1 MLVTN
6 SLTGGGAE
14 RAMNLLSIEL
24 LNRGWSTA
32 LVPINA
38 GGQDQVIPLCDVFPL
53 ERPWNGS
60 LASTF
65 KSVIKFNQVVRSW
78 RPDVVILNCDLPEL
92 LGALLFVKWVFY
104 APDIE
109 DDEFVVNIKQHK
121 NVQAKTLPLKSPTID
136 TDFRQYKYA
145 QTTPSELIQLKQNR
159 EKLKIL
165 DDKILYAK
173 RKIDIMKDNGVIG
186 AIIDDIAGN
195 SIADEQAKI
204 IELEKQ
210 KKSITN

>member
-1 MLVTN
+1 M
-6 SLTGGGAE
+6 
-14 RAMNLLSIEL
+14 MNFLIFLHLFAEL
-24 LNRGWSTA
+24 L
-32 LVPINA
+32 VQEPIYT
-38 GGQDQVIPLCDVFPL
+38 I
-53 ERPWNGS
+53 
-60 LASTF
+60 TF
-65 KSVIKFNQVVRSW
+65 
-78 RPDVVILNCDLPEL
+78 L

-121 NVQAKTLPLKSPTID
+121 NVQAKALKSPKVDID
-136 TDFRQYKYA
+136 VGQHRYA
-145 QTTPSELIQLKQNR
+145 KTTHLELIQLKQNR

-186 AIIDDIAGN
+186 AIIDNIAGN

>member
-1 MLVTN
+1 MEYFTFFRIFVECLIR
-6 SLTGGGAE
+6 E
-14 RAMNLLSIEL
+14 
-24 LNRGWSTA
+24 
-32 LVPINA
+32 P
-38 GGQDQVIPLCDVFPL
+38 VITIAISFAV
-53 ERPWNGS
+53 
-60 LASTF
+60 
-65 KSVIKFNQVVRSW
+65 
-78 RPDVVILNCDLPEL
+78 
-92 LGALLFVKWVFY
+92 LLFVKWVF
-104 APDIE
+104 AARPE
-109 DDEFVVNIKQHK
+109 DEYVVNVKQHK
-121 NVQAKTLPLKSPTID
+121 NVQAKALKSPKVDID
-136 TDFRQYKYA
+136 VGQHRYA
-145 QTTPSELIQLKQNR
+145 QTTHLELIQLKQNR

>member
-1 MLVTN
+1 MMEYFTFFRIFVECLIR
-6 SLTGGGAE
+6 E
-14 RAMNLLSIEL
+14 
-24 LNRGWSTA
+24 
-32 LVPINA
+32 P
-38 GGQDQVIPLCDVFPL
+38 VITIAISFAV
-53 ERPWNGS
+53 
-60 LASTF
+60 
-65 KSVIKFNQVVRSW
+65 
-78 RPDVVILNCDLPEL
+78 
-92 LGALLFVKWVFY
+92 LLFVKWVF
-104 APDIE
+104 AARPE
-109 DDEFVVNIKQHK
+109 DDDEDVVNVKQHK
-121 NVQAKTLPLKSPTID
+121 NVQAKALKSPKVDID
-136 TDFRQYKYA
+136 VGQHRYA
-145 QTTPSELIQLKQNR
+145 KTTHLELIQLKQNR

>member
-1 MLVTN
+1 MEYFTFFRIFVECLIR
-6 SLTGGGAE
+6 E
-14 RAMNLLSIEL
+14 
-24 LNRGWSTA
+24 
-32 LVPINA
+32 P
-38 GGQDQVIPLCDVFPL
+38 VITIAISFAV
-53 ERPWNGS
+53 
-60 LASTF
+60 
-65 KSVIKFNQVVRSW
+65 
-78 RPDVVILNCDLPEL
+78 
-92 LGALLFVKWVFY
+92 LLFVKWVF
-104 APDIE
+104 AARPE
-109 DDEFVVNIKQHK
+109 DDDEDVVNVKQHK
-121 NVQAKTLPLKSPTID
+121 NVQAKALKSPKVDID
-136 TDFRQYKYA
+136 VGQHRYA
-145 QTTPSELIQLKQNR
+145 QTTHLELIQLKQNR

>member
-1 MLVTN
+1 MIDFLIF
-6 SLTGGGAE
+6 LHLFA
-14 RAMNLLSIEL
+14 EL
-24 LNRGWSTA
+24 L
-32 LVPINA
+32 VQEPIYTIA
-38 GGQDQVIPLCDVFPL
+38 F
-53 ERPWNGS
+53 S
-60 LASTF
+60 
-65 KSVIKFNQVVRSW
+65 
-78 RPDVVILNCDLPEL
+78 

-121 NVQAKTLPLKSPTID
+121 NVQVKTLKSPTIY

-165 DDKILYAK
+165 NDKILYAK

-186 AIIDDIAGN
+186 TIIDNIAGN

-210 KKSITN
+210 KNL

>member
-1 MLVTN
+1 MMEYFTFFRIFVECLIR
-6 SLTGGGAE
+6 E
-14 RAMNLLSIEL
+14 
-24 LNRGWSTA
+24 
-32 LVPINA
+32 P
-38 GGQDQVIPLCDVFPL
+38 VITIAISFAV
-53 ERPWNGS
+53 
-60 LASTF
+60 
-65 KSVIKFNQVVRSW
+65 
-78 RPDVVILNCDLPEL
+78 
-92 LGALLFVKWVFY
+92 LLFVKWVF
-104 APDIE
+104 AARPE
-109 DDEFVVNIKQHK
+109 DEYVVNVKQHK
-121 NVQAKTLPLKSPTID
+121 NVQAKALKSPKVDID
-136 TDFRQYKYA
+136 VGQHRYA
-145 QTTPSELIQLKQNR
+145 QTTHLELIQLKQNR

>member
-1 MLVTN
+1 M
-6 SLTGGGAE
+6 
-14 RAMNLLSIEL
+14 MNFLILLYLFAEL
-24 LNRGWSTA
+24 L
-32 LVPINA
+32 VQEPIYTIA
-38 GGQDQVIPLCDVFPL
+38 F
-53 ERPWNGS
+53 S
-60 LASTF
+60 
-65 KSVIKFNQVVRSW
+65 
-78 RPDVVILNCDLPEL
+78 

>member
-1 MLVTN
+1 MMDFLIF
-6 SLTGGGAE
+6 LYLFA
-14 RAMNLLSIEL
+14 EL
-24 LNRGWSTA
+24 L
-32 LVPINA
+32 VQEPIYTIA
-38 GGQDQVIPLCDVFPL
+38 F
-53 ERPWNGS
+53 S
-60 LASTF
+60 
-65 KSVIKFNQVVRSW
+65 
-78 RPDVVILNCDLPEL
+78 

-121 NVQAKTLPLKSPTID
+121 NVQAKTLPLKSSTID

-165 DDKILYAK
+165 DDKISYAK

-186 AIIDDIAGN
+186 TIIDNIAGN

-210 KKSITN
+210 KKTITN

>member
-1 MLVTN
+1 MIDFLIF
-6 SLTGGGAE
+6 LHLFA
-14 RAMNLLSIEL
+14 EL
-24 LNRGWSTA
+24 L
-32 LVPINA
+32 VQEPIYTIA
-38 GGQDQVIPLCDVFPL
+38 F
-53 ERPWNGS
+53 S
-60 LASTF
+60 
-65 KSVIKFNQVVRSW
+65 
-78 RPDVVILNCDLPEL
+78 

-121 NVQAKTLPLKSPTID
+121 NVQVKTLKSPTID

-165 DDKILYAK
+165 NDKILYAK

-186 AIIDDIAGN
+186 TIIDNIAGN

-210 KKSITN
+210 KNL

>member
-1 MLVTN
+1 MMEYFTFFRIFVECLIR
-6 SLTGGGAE
+6 E
-14 RAMNLLSIEL
+14 
-24 LNRGWSTA
+24 
-32 LVPINA
+32 P
-38 GGQDQVIPLCDVFPL
+38 VITIAISFAV
-53 ERPWNGS
+53 
-60 LASTF
+60 
-65 KSVIKFNQVVRSW
+65 
-78 RPDVVILNCDLPEL
+78 
-92 LGALLFVKWVFY
+92 LLFVKWVF
-104 APDIE
+104 AARPE
-109 DDEFVVNIKQHK
+109 DDDEDVVNVKQHK
-121 NVQAKTLPLKSPTID
+121 NVQAKALKSPKVDID
-136 TDFRQYKYA
+136 VGQHRYA
-145 QTTPSELIQLKQNR
+145 QTTHLELIQLKQNR

>member
-1 MLVTN
+1 MMEYFTFFRIFVECLIR
-6 SLTGGGAE
+6 E
-14 RAMNLLSIEL
+14 
-24 LNRGWSTA
+24 
-32 LVPINA
+32 P
-38 GGQDQVIPLCDVFPL
+38 VITIAISFAV
-53 ERPWNGS
+53 
-60 LASTF
+60 
-65 KSVIKFNQVVRSW
+65 
-78 RPDVVILNCDLPEL
+78 
-92 LGALLFVKWVFY
+92 LLFVKWVF
-104 APDIE
+104 AARPE
-109 DDEFVVNIKQHK
+109 DEYVVNVKQHK
-121 NVQAKTLPLKSPTID
+121 NVQAKALKSPTID
-136 TDFRQYKYA
+136 TDRQYKYA

-186 AIIDDIAGN
+186 AIIDNIAGN